1 MVMIHSQKLILSLLL
16 CVAFLKGMAQDN
28 YEIQVYGAATVKKG
42 STMFELHSNYTRS
55 GTTETKNSVYP
66 TNHIV
71 HETVE
76 ITHGFT
82 DNFEIGFYLFNAIG
96 SDARTNYVGSHIRP
110 RIAAPDRWK
119 LPVGLS
125 LSTEVGFQ
133 KKQYSEDDWSLE
145 IRPIIDKTINKWYV
159 AFNPAFD
166 RSLHGLN
173 KSQGFT
179 FSPNVK
185 ASYAISKI
193 IAPGIEYYGSVGP
206 VNKFLPYNQQNEQVF
221 LTLDVDFSVDWE
233 LNLGY
238 GFGLTDATDKSIIK
252 MILGRRINWN
262 HRKKE

>member
-1 MVMIHSQKLILSLLL
+1 MIHSIKFMLPVLFCLS
-16 CVAFLKGMAQDN
+16 FLKGAAQDN

-42 STMFELHSNYTRS
+42 STMFELHSNYTKIGS
-55 GTTETKNSVYP
+55 IETKNGVNA
-66 TNHIV
+66 TNHIF
-71 HETVE
+71 HETIE

-82 DNFEIGFYLFNAIG
+82 DNFEIGIYMFNALG
-96 SDARTNYVGSHIRP
+96 SDGRTAYVGSHIRP
-110 RIAAPDRWK
+110 RIAAPEKWK
-119 LPVGLS
+119 LPFGLS
-125 LSTEVGFQ
+125 LATEVGYQ
-133 KKQYSEDDWSLE
+133 KLHYSEDDWSLE

-159 AFNPAFD
+159 AFNPTID

-173 KSQGFT
+173 KSQGYT

-193 IAPGIEYYGSVGP
+193 IAPGIEYYGSLGP
-206 VNKFLPYNQQNEQVF
+206 VNKFLPYNQQNEQLF
-221 LTLDVDFSVDWE
+221 LTLDVDFSADWE

-262 HRKKE
+262 HRKMK